1 MLQETRFAKRYLVP
15 CLKMLSKVHKV
26 TPCFMYMIAHDI
38 VQHSSDC
45 DTNELDE
52 ASRSVRTP
60 HELRLRHYSLRKVA
74 IRKKRK
80 VRSNFGL
87 VRQEL
92 RSQLEM
98 L

>member
-15 CLKMLSKVHKV
+15 WLKVFGKVRKV

-45 DTNELDE
+45 DTSELDE

-60 HELRLRHYSLRKVA
+60 HELRLRHDSLRKVA
-74 IRKKRK
+74 LRKRK
-80 VRSNFGL
+80 SAATL
-87 VRQEL
+87 VFV
-92 RSQLEM
+92 
-98 L
+98 